1 MSSPGMRA
9 QAYSETGLDADAT
22 TPVIGLLKQVLNAH
36 ADGPSAPLAVPL
48 KDTLMALV
56 SQIDGLRDE
65 VGLLKTRL
73 SEAQDLAD
81 RDGLTPLY
89 NRRALMR
96 ELARTAAE
104 AERHG
109 LAASLVYLDLDGF
122 KAVNDRFGHAA
133 GDVVLKTVAE
143 RLLGLVRETDVVGRL
158 GGDEFAVILTHADQ
172 AAAVLKA
179 ADLIVAMEG
188 LPVDTSDWMVPL
200 HLSCGVC
207 EITGGHSPEQILAR
221 ADGAMYQSKRE
232 RMRKLA
238 SPSGA

>member
-1 MSSPGMRA
+1 MNSSGVRA
-9 QAYSETGLDADAT
+9 QAYDETGPGGDESG
-22 TPVIGLLKQVLNAH
+22 PVIGLLKQVLNTPAE
-36 ADGPSAPLAVPL
+36 GLTPPLAGPL
-48 KDTLMALV
+48 KETLMALV

-104 AERHG
+104 VERHG

-143 RLLGLVRETDVVGRL
+143 RLVRLVRETDVVGRL

-172 AAAVLKA
+172 AAAELKA
-179 ADLIVAMEG
+179 ADLIGAIEG
-188 LPVDTSDWMVPL
+188 LPVDTGDWMVPL

-207 EITGGHSPEQILAR
+207 EITGGHTPDQILAR
-221 ADGAMYQSKRE
+221 ADGAMYQTKRE
-232 RMRKLA
+232 RLRKIV
-238 SPSGA
+238 S

>member
-1 MSSPGMRA
+1 MNSSGARTPSD
-9 QAYSETGLDADAT
+9 SETGLESDESV
-22 TPVIGLLKQVLNAH
+22 PVMSLLKQVLNAQS
-36 ADGPSAPLAVPL
+36 DGRGAPLAAPL

-96 ELARTAAE
+96 ELTRTAAE
-104 AERHG
+104 VERHG
-109 LAASLVYLDLDGF
+109 LAAILVYLDLDGF

-143 RLLGLVRETDVVGRL
+143 RLVRLVRETDVVGRL

-172 AAAVLKA
+172 AAAELKA
-179 ADLIVAMEG
+179 ADLIGAIEG
-188 LPVDTSDWMVPL
+188 LPVDTGDWMVPL

-207 EITGGHSPEQILAR
+207 EITGGHTPDQILAR

-232 RMRKLA
+232 RVRKIA
-238 SPSGA
+238 S

>member
-1 MSSPGMRA
+1 MNSSGMRA
-9 QAYSETGLDADAT
+9 QTYDETGAGGDESA
-22 TPVIGLLKQVLNAH
+22 PVISLLKQVLNTPAE
-36 ADGPSAPLAVPL
+36 GLTPTLAAPL

-104 AERHG
+104 VERHG

-143 RLLGLVRETDVVGRL
+143 RLVRLVRETDVVGRL

-172 AAAVLKA
+172 AAAELKA
-179 ADLIVAMEG
+179 ADLVGAVEG
-188 LPVDTSDWMVPL
+188 LPVDTGDWMVPL

-207 EITGGHSPEQILAR
+207 EITGGHTPDQILAR

-232 RMRKLA
+232 RVRKIA
-238 SPSGA
+238 S

>member
-1 MSSPGMRA
+1 MNSSGARTPSD
-9 QAYSETGLDADAT
+9 SETGLESDESV
-22 TPVIGLLKQVLNAH
+22 PVMSLLKQVLNAQS
-36 ADGPSAPLAVPL
+36 DGRGAPLAAPL

-96 ELARTAAE
+96 ELTRTAAE
-104 AERHG
+104 VERHG

-143 RLLGLVRETDVVGRL
+143 RLVRLVRETDVVGRL

-172 AAAVLKA
+172 AAAELKA
-179 ADLIVAMEG
+179 ADLVGAVEG
-188 LPVDTSDWMVPL
+188 LPVDTGDWMVPL

-207 EITGGHSPEQILAR
+207 EITGGQTPDQILAR
-221 ADGAMYQSKRE
+221 ADGAMYQSKRD
-232 RMRKLA
+232 RIRKIA
-238 SPSGA
+238 S

>member
-1 MSSPGMRA
+1 MRA
-9 QAYSETGLDADAT
+9 RSYSETGQDLDDLP
-22 TPVIGLLKQVLNAH
+22 PVIDLLKQVLNAPS
-36 ADGPSAPLAVPL
+36 DGLGVPLAAPL

-65 VGLLKTRL
+65 VGLLKNRL

-104 AERHG
+104 VERHG
-109 LAASLVYLDLDGF
+109 LAASLDYFDLDGF
-122 KAVNDRFGHAA
+122 KAVNDQFGHAA

-172 AAAVLKA
+172 AAATLKS
-179 ADLIVAMEG
+179 ADLIGALQD
-188 LPVDTSDWMVPL
+188 LPVDTGDWLVPL

-207 EITGGHSPEQILAR
+207 EITGADTPEQILAH
-221 ADGAMYQSKRE
+221 ADGAMYQSKRD
-232 RMRKLA
+232 RTRKLA
-238 SPSGA
+238 SQTGL

>member
-1 MSSPGMRA
+1 MNSSGARA
-9 QAYSETGLDADAT
+9 QAYDETGPGGDESGPL
-22 TPVIGLLKQVLNAH
+22 IGLLKQVLNAP
-36 ADGPSAPLAVPL
+36 ADGLTPPLAGPL
-48 KDTLMALV
+48 KETLMALV

-172 AAAVLKA
+172 GAAELKA
-179 ADLIVAMEG
+179 ADLIGAIEG
-188 LPVDTSDWMVPL
+188 LPVDTGDWMVPL

-207 EITGGHSPEQILAR
+207 EITGGHTPDQILAR
-221 ADGAMYQSKRE
+221 ADGAMYQTKRE
-232 RMRKLA
+232 RLRKIV
-238 SPSGA
+238 S

>member
-1 MSSPGMRA
+1 MNSSGARTPSD
-9 QAYSETGLDADAT
+9 SETGLESDESV
-22 TPVIGLLKQVLNAH
+22 PVMSLLKQVLNAQS
-36 ADGPSAPLAVPL
+36 DGRGAPLAAPL

-96 ELARTAAE
+96 ELTRTAAE
-104 AERHG
+104 VERHG

-143 RLLGLVRETDVVGRL
+143 RLVRLVRETDVVGRL

-172 AAAVLKA
+172 AAAELKA
-179 ADLIVAMEG
+179 ADLIGAIEG
-188 LPVDTSDWMVPL
+188 LPVDTGDWMVPL

-207 EITGGHSPEQILAR
+207 EITGGHTPDQILAR

-232 RMRKLA
+232 RVRKIA
-238 SPSGA
+238 S

>member
-1 MSSPGMRA
+1 MRA
-9 QAYSETGLDADAT
+9 PSYSETGLDADESA
-22 TPVIGLLKQVLNAH
+22 PVLGLLKQVLNAQSS
-36 ADGPSAPLAVPL
+36 GLEAPLAAPL

-104 AERHG
+104 VERHG

-143 RLLGLVRETDVVGRL
+143 RLLRLVRETDVVGRL

-172 AAAVLKA
+172 AAAELKA
-179 ADLIVAMEG
+179 ADLIGAMEG
-188 LPVDTSDWMVPL
+188 LPVDTGDWMVPL

-207 EITGGHSPEQILAR
+207 EITGGHTPDQILAR
-221 ADGAMYQSKRE
+221 ADGAMYQSKRD
-232 RMRKLA
+232 RIRKLA
-238 SPSGA
+238 SQAGL

>member
-1 MSSPGMRA
+1 MSSSGVRA
-9 QAYSETGLDADAT
+9 QTYDETGPGEDESV
-22 TPVIGLLKQVLNAH
+22 PVIGLLKQVLNTQ
-36 ADGPSAPLAVPL
+36 ADGLSPHLAGPL
-48 KDTLMALV
+48 KETLMALV

-96 ELARTAAE
+96 ELARTTAE
-104 AERHG
+104 VERHG

-122 KAVNDRFGHAA
+122 KVVNDRFGHAV
-133 GDVVLKTVAE
+133 GDVVLKNVAE
-143 RLLGLVRETDVVGRL
+143 RLLSLVRETDVVGRL

-172 AAAVLKA
+172 AAAELKA
-179 ADLIVAMEG
+179 ADLIGAIEG
-188 LPVDTSDWMVPL
+188 LPVDTGDWMVPL

-207 EITGGHSPEQILAR
+207 EITGGHTPDQILAR
-221 ADGAMYQSKRE
+221 ADGAMYQTKRE
-232 RMRKLA
+232 RLRKIV
-238 SPSGA
+238 S